1 MGRFAVIDT
10 ETNWS
15 DRVMSIGTVI
25 ADTETMQPLDA
36 RYHVLTPEYT
46 VGGMFEG
53 TLFLDSSVPP
63 VLCTREEALRE
74 LTAWFSQHGIRAVFA
89 YNACFD
95 RNHLPELRGYQW
107 FDIMRLAAYRQ
118 FNEKIPADAPC
129 CATGRLKRGYGV
141 EPMLRMLSGSAY
153 CETHNAIRD
162 AMDELQIMQLL
173 RIPIADYIP
182 L

>member
-53 TLFLDSSVPP
+53 TLFLDSPVPP

-74 LTAWFSQHGIRAVFA
+74 LTEWFSQHGIRAVFA

-95 RNHLPELRGYQW
+95 RNHLPELGHYAW
-107 FDIMRLAAYRQ
+107 YDIMRLAAYRQ
-118 FNEKIPADAPC
+118 HNPCIPADAPC
-129 CATGRLKRGYGV
+129 CSTGRLRRGYGV